1 MNIQDYIKEEVHKL
15 DKGIVATPQDREYL
29 ESFAKANNGSMD
41 LLLMQMAV
49 QYGYKI
55 ALENV
60 QDELKN
66 KHHEYTQRKNKQ
78 TQRRM
83 LGYLPRI
90 RRV

>member
-1 MNIQDYIKEEVHKL
+1 MNIQDYIKEEVSKL

-29 ESFAKANNGSMD
+29 ESFAKANQGSMD

-66 KHHEYTQRKNKQ
+66 Q
-78 TQRRM
+78 T
-83 LGYLPRI
+83 L
-90 RRV
+90 